1 MKRRILKSIVAAASA
16 LLAWCGVSSSQ
27 EYPTRPIRV
36 IVGLAPG
43 GGGDIF
49 ARTMSEELRKAWGV
63 PVVVENRPGGGETIG
78 ARACAE
84 SAPDGYSVCFLS
96 NEATTYHQ
104 FLFKNNPFDG
114 AKELQPVAGI
124 FINTFGLAVSGSLK
138 LKTLDELVT
147 RSKAAPGTFSYGTF
161 SFPLTRFMENLT
173 RDTGADIV
181 RVPFRGGSDLVNA
194 MLAGSTQVGLFG
206 LSNMLPQLQAGL
218 LTLVAVNSKMRSP
231 IFPDAPT
238 FAELGRGGYPPS
250 WFGLFAPN
258 GTPTSIVHKLGEEV
272 SRIISAPD
280 FRHKMYAPRGIEPL
294 DLKYDGLAKFLQDDI
309 HSAER
314 LIKEAGY
321 QPQ

>member
-1 MKRRILKSIVAAASA
+1 MQRRILKSIVAGFSV
-16 LLAWCGVSSSQ
+16 LLASFGTSLAQ

-114 AKELQPVAGI
+114 AKELQPVTGI

-138 LKTLDELVT
+138 MKTLDELVA

-161 SFPLTRFMENLT
+161 SFPLTRFMENLN

-194 MLAGSTQVGLFG
+194 MLSGSTQVGLFG
-206 LSNMLPQLQAGL
+206 LSNMLPQIHAGL
-218 LTLVAVNSKMRSP
+218 LSLLAVNSKARSP
-231 IFPDAPT
+231 MFRDVPT
-238 FAELGRGGYPPS
+238 FAELGRGEYPPS

-258 GTPTSIVHKLGEEV
+258 GTPKPIVHKLGEEV
-272 SRIISAPD
+272 SKIIRTTE
-280 FRHKMYAPRGIEPL
+280 FREKMYVPRGIEPL
-294 DLKYDGLAKFLQDDI
+294 DLKYDDLAKFLQDDI
-309 HSAER
+309 RAAGQ

>member
-1 MKRRILKSIVAAASA
+1 MKCRSFESLVAAVAA
-16 LLAWCGVSSSQ
+16 LLALCGASSSQ

-43 GGGDIF
+43 GGGDVF
-49 ARTMSEELRKAWGV
+49 ARTMSEELRKVWGV
-63 PVVVENRPGGGETIG
+63 PVLVENRPGGGESIA

-84 SAPDGYSVCFLS
+84 SAPDGYTVCFLS

-114 AKELQPVAGI
+114 AKELQPVAGM
-124 FINTFGLAVSGSLK
+124 FINTFGLAASGSLK
-138 LKTLDELVT
+138 LKTLDELVA
-147 RSKAAPGTFSYGTF
+147 RSKASPGTFSYGTF
-161 SFPLTRFMENLT
+161 SFPLTRFMENLN

-194 MLAGSTQVGLFG
+194 MLSGSTQVGLFG
-206 LSNMLPQLQAGL
+206 LSNMLSQLQAGL
-218 LTLVAVNSKMRSP
+218 LTLVAVNSKVRSP

-238 FAELGRGGYPPS
+238 FVELGRGEYPPS

-258 GTPTSIVHKLGEEV
+258 GAPKAVVRKLGEEV

-280 FRHKMYAPRGIEPL
+280 FRQKMFTPRGIEPL
-294 DLKYDGLAKFLQDDI
+294 DVKYDDLAKFLQDDI
-309 HSAER
+309 RSAGL